1 MNDTEIE
8 ELDIDDLTLT
18 GEQYL
23 LFNVSNDT
31 YAIPVTQIREIIE
44 YTEPT
49 TVPMAPDFISGII
62 NLRGGAVPV
71 INLANKFKQNP
82 QEITKRTCIIITEIT
97 TNNNGSS
104 ILGCLVDKVQQVR
117 DIPEDA
123 IEPPPQFGSL
133 IDTRFIKNMA
143 KINDHFIIILEIDNV
158 LSMEELEM
166 VEMIQEKPSDD

>member
-1 MNDTEIE
+1 MSEIE
-8 ELDIDDLTLT
+8 IEQLDIDDLTLT

-23 LFNVSNDT
+23 LFNVTDDT

-44 YTEPT
+44 FTEPT
-49 TVPMAPDFISGII
+49 SVPMTPDFVSGVI

-71 INLANKFKQNP
+71 INIASKFEQEQK
-82 QEITKRTCIIITEIT
+82 EITKRTCIIIAEIHT
-97 TNNNGSS
+97 PNGISA
-104 ILGCLVDKVQQVR
+104 LGCLVDRVQQVR

-123 IEPPPQFGSL
+123 IEPAPKFGST

-143 KINDHFIIILEIDNV
+143 KINERFIIILNIDNV

-166 VEMIQEKPSDD
+166 VESIQENSLDV

>member
-1 MNDTEIE
+1 MSEIE
-8 ELDIDDLTLT
+8 IEQLDIDDLTLT

-23 LFNVSNDT
+23 LFNVAADT

-49 TVPMAPDFISGII
+49 QVPMTPDFVSGII

-71 INLANKFKQNP
+71 INLACKFEQDQ
-82 QEITKRTCIIITEIT
+82 QEITKRTCIIIAEVD
-97 TNNNGSS
+97 GSENKR

-117 DIPEDA
+117 DIPEEA
-123 IEPPPQFGSL
+123 IEPAPKLGST

-143 KINDHFIIILEIDNV
+143 KINERFIIILDINNV
-158 LSMEELEM
+158 LSLEELEI
-166 VEMIQEKPSDD
+166 VEMMQENSLDV